1 MSGIITGREVETP
14 VVVKNILETGEN
26 VLYGFQQA
34 GMGGKFSCLESIFV
48 TNRRFIKVKPKTL
61 GLRSDIED
69 YLYRDMANVNLD
81 KGIFRS
87 SINIVMRFNSEPVS
101 IENIPNDGANK
112 VFKTIQEGIR
122 GVLENSI
129 STTVPV
135 SPSKIDVME
144 QIKKLKELKDGGAL
158 TDEEYEIKKKELLSK
173 I

>member
-1 MSGIITGREVETP
+1 MSGIITGREIETP
-14 VVVKNILETGEN
+14 DVVKKILDIDEK

-34 GMGGKFSCLESIFV
+34 GMGGKFACLESIFV

-61 GLRSDIED
+61 GFRSDIED

-101 IENIPNDGANK
+101 IENIPKEGANQI
-112 VFKTIQEGIR
+112 FKTIQEGIR
-122 GVLENSI
+122 GILEGSNI
-129 STTVPV
+129 PTAPTL
-135 SPSKIDVME
+135 PSKIDAME
-144 QIKKLKELKDGGAL
+144 QIKKLKELKDCEAISE
-158 TDEEYEIKKKELLSK
+158 EEYETKKKDLLSK

>member
-1 MSGIITGREVETP
+1 MSGIITGREIEAP
-14 VVVKNILETGEN
+14 DVVKNILEADEN

-34 GMGGKFSCLESIFV
+34 GMGGKFACLESVFV
-48 TNRRFIKVKPKTL
+48 TNRRLIKVKPKTL
-61 GLRSDIED
+61 GFRSDIED

-101 IENIPNDGANK
+101 IENIPKEGANK
-112 VFKTIQEGIR
+112 IFKTIQEGIGR
-122 GVLENSI
+122 ILEKSI
-129 STTVPV
+129 PADVPAL
-135 SPSKIDVME
+135 PSKIDVME

-158 TDEEYEIKKKELLSK
+158 TDEEYETKKKELLSK